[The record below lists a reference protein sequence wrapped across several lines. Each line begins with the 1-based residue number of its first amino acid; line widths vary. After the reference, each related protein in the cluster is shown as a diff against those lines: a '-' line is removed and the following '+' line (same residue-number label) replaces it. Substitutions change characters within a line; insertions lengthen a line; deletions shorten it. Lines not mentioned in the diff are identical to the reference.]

1 MTEYIELGNILKD
14 SLGVIGIILPVAAFG
29 YIRIMKRQDAA
40 DLEMLQVEK
49 KVLEN
54 NIIEK
59 AIKEDIDDLKE
70 QLKYISER
78 IDLII
83 FHDTRNNK

>member
-1 MTEYIELGNILKD
+1 MIEYIELGNILKE
-14 SLGVIGIILPVAAFG
+14 SIGVLGVILPIAAFG
-29 YIRIMKRQDAA
+29 YIKISKRQDTT
-40 DLEMLQVEK
+40 DLELLQIEK

-59 AIKEDIDDLKE
+59 SIKEDIQDLKE

-83 FHDTRNNK
+83 FHDTRNH